1 MSEASDGKSA
11 SDTQVPTQ
19 LTSLVPQFDP
29 AQHDL
34 EQYSQKV
41 ELLANIWPENKINE
55 LVTRLILGTSGAA
68 FQKLQLQKDELMSGN
83 KAGVE
88 KLVKILGGHWGK
100 VSLERKYEIFEKAVF
115 RCTQRADESNDSFL
129 ARADILWT
137 ELIAS
142 KISMQELQA
151 YVVLRGSLLTAEDK
165 KRVILESEATK
176 SGTLDM
182 EKVTTSVRMLGS
194 GFFHDFTGVKKSK
207 GKVYDAHALVT
218 EEWEDPEETYNAED
232 WNEDEMVENLA
243 GEGDEDA
250 VLVCEYENAMQ
261 DAVQEDESLAA
272 TFNAYTDARRR
283 LSERFRNRGFWP
295 TSSSKGKGKGS
306 KGRGKFSGKGNF
318 GNRKSLQQRI
328 LESNCRHCGRKGH
341 WRAECPERS
350 RSSNAAAANSAP
362 TMTSMTVISDTT
374 VEGTLPLEFV
384 HLPEIAESTVDVSSP
399 HEAYVS
405 VHGDRDIGDNR
416 KVTTIGDKDR
426 KTGKSRII
434 RRVEE
439 RLGFSPAHFRPRI
452 EPAST
457 YVSSEHSPA
466 PASEQAMLP
475 QLAQAEP
482 VLYTSTGA
490 FGILDSGATKTVMG
504 SQLLSDF
511 LRNLHPGVRQQV
523 KRCKCEVTFKFGNQ
537 GTLDSQHALVIP
549 IGKLGLKIAIV
560 PGSTPLLLSN
570 TLLRTLKAT
579 LDIEKQVLL
588 SPFLGEPI
596 RLNLNNRGLFLV
608 DVNELSMAS
617 NGKMPA
623 AETFVHETVDTK
635 PVQNAK
641 ESRAQQVSC
650 QVRER
655 FAEPEKS
662 NKPVKPQSQDMPP
675 QQSVTNK
682 TTNHDVSRSDLIANS
697 SLCQAVQQDI
707 KTTKV
712 QGIITE
718 YPTTDCTRAKT
729 VKFRP
734 AEKINNHQ
742 QPPSDANPKEP
753 DVSRPESPQHVADR
767 TPEPPGTGS
776 GRSRCHVGIQ
786 GDDTGRNGTCANHL
800 WQSSTWARA
809 SWRFGPWRR
818 SG

>member
-11 SDTQVPTQ
+11 SDSQVPTQ

-68 FQKLQLQKDELMSGN
+68 FQKLQLQKDELMVGDKS
-83 KAGVE
+83 GVE

-176 SGTLDM
+176 SGTLNI

-218 EEWEDPEETYNAED
+218 EEWEDTEETYNAED

-250 VLVCEYENAMQ
+250 VLVCEYEDAMQ

-306 KGRGKFSGKGNF
+306 KGRGKSSGKGNF

-350 RSSNAAAANSAP
+350 RSSNATAANSAP
-362 TMTSMTVISDTT
+362 TMT
-374 VEGTLPLEFV
+374 
-384 HLPEIAESTVDVSSP
+384 
-399 HEAYVS
+399 
-405 VHGDRDIGDNR
+405 
-416 KVTTIGDKDR
+416 
-426 KTGKSRII
+426 
-434 RRVEE
+434 
-439 RLGFSPAHFRPRI
+439 
-452 EPAST
+452 
-457 YVSSEHSPA
+457 
-466 PASEQAMLP
+466 
-475 QLAQAEP
+475 
-482 VLYTSTGA
+482 
-490 FGILDSGATKTVMG
+490 
-504 SQLLSDF
+504 
-511 LRNLHPGVRQQV
+511 
-523 KRCKCEVTFKFGNQ
+523 
-537 GTLDSQHALVIP
+537 
-549 IGKLGLKIAIV
+549 
-560 PGSTPLLLSN
+560 
-570 TLLRTLKAT
+570 
-579 LDIEKQVLL
+579 
-588 SPFLGEPI
+588 
-596 RLNLNNRGLFLV
+596 
-608 DVNELSMAS
+608 
-617 NGKMPA
+617 
-623 AETFVHETVDTK
+623 
-635 PVQNAK
+635 
-641 ESRAQQVSC
+641 C
-650 QVRER
+650 Q
-655 FAEPEKS
+655 
-662 NKPVKPQSQDMPP
+662 
-675 QQSVTNK
+675 
-682 TTNHDVSRSDLIANS
+682 
-697 SLCQAVQQDI
+697 
-707 KTTKV
+707 
-712 QGIITE
+712 
-718 YPTTDCTRAKT
+718 
-729 VKFRP
+729 
-734 AEKINNHQ
+734 
-742 QPPSDANPKEP
+742 
-753 DVSRPESPQHVADR
+753 
-767 TPEPPGTGS
+767 
-776 GRSRCHVGIQ
+776 
-786 GDDTGRNGTCANHL
+786 
-800 WQSSTWARA
+800 
-809 SWRFGPWRR
+809 
-818 SG
+818 